1 MNQQRRTIIR
11 NETPKLKSADNDGT
25 RTINS
30 FAVVPEAAT
39 TYGDVTVNPD
49 GSMSVTA
56 STSGAVMEA
65 TPSTITANHTFT
77 GGATF
82 TTVAPSSSVTPAL
95 AGDLVNKSYV
105 DTADINIIAGSM
117 LRAIPHTVTANHTY
131 TGGATYTTVAPTTS
145 VTPVSANDIANK
157 AYVDAATSGG
167 DSGGSPPKTLL
178 SIGTSTASIAN
189 TSADLT
195 WDTPEISDSDITIS
209 SNEVTFAVAGTYAI
223 DVTARMFGT
232 GRVEG
237 QLTTFKDTGGGYSE
251 LTNHKA
257 NQYSSRDTD
266 QDLGNVTLNT
276 MLSLGAGDKLKFVCA
291 GNTDATGSLQTE
303 GTILRIVG
311 YT

>member
-39 TYGDVTVNPD
+39 AYGDVTVNPD

-65 TPSTITANHTFT
+65 TPSTITANHTFS

-117 LRAIPHTVTANHTY
+117 LRNIPHAVTANHTY

-145 VTPVSANDIANK
+145 TAPSSANDITNK
-157 AYVDAATSGG
+157 SYVDSVA
-167 DSGGSPPKTLL
+167 GSPKTLL
-178 SIGTSTASIAN
+178 AIGTSTASIAN
-189 TSADLT
+189 TSTDLT

-209 SNEVTFAVAGTYAI
+209 SNEITFAVAGVYAI

-276 MLSLGAGDKLKFVCA
+276 MLSLGAGDKVKFVCA
-291 GNTDATGSLQTE
+291 GNTDVAGTLEPE

-311 YT
+311 YV